1 MSERAIVSNLP
12 QSPLLKVI
20 VKSSVAGLAIGG
32 LQGFAGYVPRLNVIF
47 ITIAAAAVGAVVA
60 AFLGTALYL
69 AAFRSYPVMPAL
81 RAVAVVSGTLG
92 VLASL
97 FLRWWTHG
105 EGAVISMFVTPGLAI
120 IAAGAIRA
128 YLHFEE
134 CHPHE

>member
-12 QSPLLKVI
+12 QSMLLKVI
-20 VKSSVAGLAIGG
+20 GKSALAGLAIGG
-32 LQGFAGYVPRLNVIF
+32 LQGFVGYVPRLNVIF
-47 ITIAAAAVGAVVA
+47 ITVAAAAVGAVVA

-69 AAFRSYPVMPAL
+69 VAFRSHPVMPAL

-105 EGAVISMFVTPGLAI
+105 EGAVISMFVTPGLVI
-120 IAAGAIRA
+120 ISAGAIRA

-134 CHPHE
+134 GHTKD